1 MHSSFRIQGTSLLGQ
16 RRFFSLD
23 LCQLCLIALIAVLSP
38 GWAAGGATPPASTK
52 TSGTT
57 QTTLAHL
64 PLYFLP
70 NQGQLDP
77 RVRYYLSGGS
87 TQVYFTAE
95 GLTVALSEPRHQA
108 STRTRLHPVAFDD
121 ATWQLALVGEFG
133 G

>member
-16 RRFFSLD
+16 RRFFFLD
-23 LCQLCLIALIAVLSP
+23 LCLLCLIALIAGLSS
-38 GWAAGGATPPASTK
+38 GWAAGGATPPASIKAT
-52 TSGTT
+52 GTI

-70 NQGQLDP
+70 NQGHLDP

-87 TQVYFTAE
+87 TQVYFTPE
-95 GLTVALSEPRHQA
+95 GLIALSEPRHQA

-133 G
+133 E